1 MGIQWIEYV
10 RKDYKLTVF
19 NKAAAWAGPVQ
30 KALDEFNKLN
40 LGVKLEFTTEEKK
53 ARIIV
58 ALATGPDKID
68 FVDRHFEGSVP
79 TKSSFDPKKFHGYCG
94 TLRDPVTNVI
104 VFAGI
109 FLPGSVEATDEQKM
123 VVVLHEFMHACGLN
137 GMMSDGKQH
146 PNQDHDLEGI
156 MAGQMVPSGKGLIE
170 FMPKK
175 GVKAMPPIRISGKT
189 QGAARLLWAKPK
201 KSP

>member
-53 ARIIV
+53 ARIVV

-68 FVDRHFEGSVP
+68 FVDSHFEGSVP
-79 TKSSFDPKKFHGYCG
+79 TKSSFDPKVFHGYCG
-94 TLRDPVTNVI
+94 TLRDPVTNVSG
-104 VFAGI
+104 FAGI
-109 FLPGSVEATDEQKM
+109 FLPGSGEVADGLTP
-123 VVVLHEFMHACGLN
+123 VVRRQEFMRAC
-137 GMMSDGKQH
+137 
-146 PNQDHDLEGI
+146 
-156 MAGQMVPSGKGLIE
+156 
-170 FMPKK
+170 
-175 GVKAMPPIRISGKT
+175 R
-189 QGAARLLWAKPK
+189 
-201 KSP
+201 